1 MSCIYIYSN
10 GPKVR
15 ICFWKRNKS
24 TRRLRFS
31 VAEGIFFLFF
41 WLIVTICRVYATK
54 WFFWNFTSTFLDD
67 IKIVGIKG
75 ETRKLRIWGTC
86 FGRCCCCF
94 VFSVNFRYHAR
105 CSPFLLNKSSMVQE
119 IFILAGKRQWK
130 CWFLR
135 NVFGNAWNEY
145 FNQY

>member
-1 MSCIYIYSN
+1 MVIFHSYSN

-31 VAEGIFFLFF
+31 VAEGIFFSFF
-41 WLIVTICRVYATK
+41 LADRHNLPRICNEMA
-54 WFFWNFTSTFLDD
+54 FLNFTSTFLDD
-67 IKIVGIKG
+67 IKIVGIKE
-75 ETRKLRIWGTC
+75 ETRKLRIWGAW

-105 CSPFLLNKSSMVQE
+105 CSPFLLKKSSMVQD
-119 IFILAGKRQWK
+119 IFILAGGRQ
-130 CWFLR
+130 
-135 NVFGNAWNEY
+135 
-145 FNQY
+145 